1 MDTKSALFVTLGFL
15 LVMAIYGS
23 SSNSVSAASEC
34 FGEGSLDHV
43 FCVTTLGEPPNT
55 VSHVFECVKDKDGRW
70 DCHGITKKATPPGI
84 DQLIQNNINE
94 VGPSNPND
102 PKDLGGIKNDKG
114 ITKSPIE

>member
-1 MDTKSALFVTLGFL
+1 MDTKSAIFVTLGFL
-15 LVMAIYGS
+15 LVIAIYGS
-23 SSNSVSAASEC
+23 SSNSVSGASEC

-84 DQLIQNNINE
+84 VNE
-94 VGPSNPND
+94 GGPSNPND
-102 PKDLGGIKNDKG
+102 PKDLGEIKSDKG